1 MPLPVSLNDYQNMA
15 AMTAKPGLD
24 MVYLTGKLVC
34 EAGEASQM
42 ALKQA
47 YHNRPMDYDQL
58 AAELGDALWYIAVAA
73 RLMGLSLESVA
84 MLNVQ
89 KLNERHG
96 QSYNAAHYDADYRA
110 MEE

>member
-1 MPLPVSLNDYQNMA
+1 MPLPVSLNDYQSMA

-24 MVYLTGKLVC
+24 MVYLTGKLTC

-42 ALKQA
+42 ALKHV

-58 AAELGDALWYIAVAA
+58 AAELGDALWYIANAA

-84 MLNVQ
+84 MLNFQ

-96 QSYNAAHYDADYRA
+96 LSYNAAHYNTDSYAQ
-110 MEE
+110 EE

>member
-1 MPLPVSLNDYQNMA
+1 MPKLTLDDYQNMA

-24 MVYLTGKLVC
+24 MMYFTGKLVC

-47 YHNRPMDYDQL
+47 YHGRPMDYDQL
-58 AAELGDALWYIAVAA
+58 AEELGDALWYIANAA

-84 MLNVQ
+84 RLNFQ
-89 KLNERHG
+89 KLAGRHG
-96 QSYNAAHYDADYRA
+96 ETYNAAHYRTIPQED
-110 MEE
+110 E

>member
-1 MPLPVSLNDYQNMA
+1 MPLPVSLNDYQSMA
-15 AMTAKPGLD
+15 VATAKPGLD

-42 ALKQA
+42 ALKHA
-47 YHNRPMDYDQL
+47 YHGRPMDYDQL
-58 AAELGDALWYIAVAA
+58 AEELGDALWYIAVAA

-84 MLNVQ
+84 MLNFQ

-96 QSYNAAHYDADYRA
+96 LSYNAAHYNTTPQEVD
-110 MEE
+110 